1 MPWPPTEK
9 EDVMSS
15 VYLTSENMSMI
26 ERVLESVRVKPML
39 AYADTS
45 DAHFLIAAFQQGM
58 SKESDLRTA
67 FDEYREAQRSGG
79 DGPFWSQ
86 ALKIF
91 KVFHRRRLDAVPI
104 AASASP
110 SAPSHATHGGTRNDA
125 EVPHRRDGQHA
136 SHSVASRLNREHRR

>member
-1 MPWPPTEK
+1 
-9 EDVMSS
+9 MSS
-15 VYLTSENMSMI
+15 GYLTSENMSMI

-79 DGPFWSQ
+79 EGPFWLQ

-91 KVFHRRRLDAVPI
+91 KVLHHRRLDAVPI
-104 AASASP
+104 AKSASP
-110 SAPSHATHGGTRNDA
+110 SAPSHAASEGDRNGA
-125 EVPHRRDGQHA
+125 EGPHRRDGPYA
-136 SHSVASRLNREHRR
+136 SHSVASRMNREPRR